1 MKTKIFFLF
10 LIFSLSL
17 TNNASIGSVT
27 IDGKIYNQIS
37 MRPEFEFRKLKIGLD
52 LYFYIDDEG
61 GFYDKSWDFS
71 NGKAFETVLDKIYYL
86 KFNEPSDRFYFRL
99 GSIPSATLG
108 YGIIVNSYS
117 NTVEYPNVRR
127 IGLDM
132 RFNSPSGIN
141 TQILV
146 SDLKRTPGMM
156 AFRTSFPIASR
167 LNFGVFAATDI
178 DMSKGLTDS
187 DDDNYPDYFDDFPND
202 ENFYNEAE
210 QIAQNNGW
218 NDADGLCTNLISSG
232 TYSSFDNCYADILS
246 ENHNSYDPNEI
257 NKQNISAIGF
267 DMSLKMT
274 RKVTLYSQ
282 FAQMLG
288 EELEIENLNNN
299 STYKGTLGWG
309 AIPIGMKFTF
319 GPTRFKVSTS
329 LDYRYNERHFM
340 YNFWDQ
346 TYELNRAQVVSDS
359 EITTK
364 RDLLL
369 SFGKQSGL
377 FFGLDFDVLNLISL
391 NLSYQ
396 NMKGETWDDNSVA
409 DESFIEDGYF
419 QDEQQNKSFL
429 AKLNFNTSRIPKLK
443 IAELYYQRNND
454 SDPFDFDN
462 PSTNTV
468 HGYNLGYQL
477 SDGVV
482 LVYKGRT
489 TYVVDL
495 SDPGKVEPNFSLQFE
510 TQIEL

>member
-1 MKTKIFFLF
+1 MKTKKITIFLF
-10 LIFSLSL
+10 IFSLSL

-27 IDGKIYNQIS
+27 VDGKIYNQLS
-37 MRPEFEFRKLKIGLD
+37 MRPEFELGKFKVGLD

-61 GFYDKSWDFS
+61 NFYDKSWDFS
-71 NGKAFETVLDKIYYL
+71 NGKALPTLLDKIYYL
-86 KFNEPSDRFYFRL
+86 KYNEPNDRFYFRL
-99 GSIPSATLG
+99 GSLPSTTLG
-108 YGIIVNSYS
+108 YGIIVNNYS
-117 NTVEYPNVRR
+117 NTVEYPNIRR
-127 IGLDM
+127 VGLDM
-132 RFNSPSGIN
+132 RFNSSSKVN

-146 SDLKRTPGMM
+146 SDMKRTPGMI

-167 LNFGVFAATDI
+167 LNFGIFAATDI

-187 DDDNYPDYFDDFPND
+187 DDDSYPDYFDDFPND
-202 ENFYNEAE
+202 ENYYNEAA
-210 QIAQNNGW
+210 QIAENNGW
-218 NDADGLCTNLISSG
+218 NDTNGLCTNLIPG
-232 TYSSFDNCYADILS
+232 TYSSFADCYANLLS

-274 RKVTLYSQ
+274 RKVTLYTQ

-288 EELEIENLNNN
+288 EELEINNINNN
-299 STYKGTLGWG
+299 SYYKGSLGWG
-309 AIPIGMKFTF
+309 SIPVGMQFSF
-319 GPTRFKVSTS
+319 GPNKFKISTS
-329 LDYRYNERHFM
+329 LEYRYNERHFM
-340 YNFWDQ
+340 YDFWDQ

-359 EITTK
+359 QIRTK

-377 FFGLDFDVLNLISL
+377 FFGLNFDALNLITLDL
-391 NLSYQ
+391 NYQ
-396 NMKGETWDDNSVA
+396 NMKGETWDSNLDNGQ
-409 DESFIEDGYF
+409 SFIDDGYF
-419 QDEQQNKSFL
+419 QDEMQNKSFL
-429 AKLNFNTSRIPKLK
+429 AKLNFNTAKIPKLK

-454 SDPFDFDN
+454 PDPFDFDN

-468 HGYNLGYQL
+468 HGYNLGYNL

-495 SDPGKVEPNFSLQFE
+495 NSPNKVKSNFSLQFE